1 MLPKRRTA
9 LVLTFNEIII
19 TNQYDQVRLKKT
31 KPYMA
36 EEKKNLHDWASMA
49 EIGSFILNISGVL
62 LPLMASLALSVQ
74 KESPV
79 IPVVNLQLGM
89 WFQTT
94 LLICSLLLWL
104 QFIRNFWVA
113 NIEKKAL
120 NKTYWRFFIYEMI
133 VRFPSLFAPFVII
146 LSSLAFVNLD
156 FIIFVIIIIF
166 ILGIALMTNL
176 SDQQNDNYYYNKWN
190 ESKDYRDRW
199 VNRIL
204 KILEKKKLVET
215 EDFIEF
221 GLNPVTSWAEI
232 NDVISIYFQLYE
244 TELNLR
250 KSPTKIIE
258 NTIEKRNI
266 FGKSVKVVISSYRKT
281 SIWVAQK

>member
-221 GLNPVTSWAEI
+221 GLNPVKSWAEI